1 MVDGLLVEDAEPR
14 EFFQNPKQERT
25 RKFLSQ
31 IL

>member
-1 MVDGLLVEDAEPR
+1 MADGLLVEDAEPR
-14 EFFQNPKQERT
+14 EFFQNPKQERI